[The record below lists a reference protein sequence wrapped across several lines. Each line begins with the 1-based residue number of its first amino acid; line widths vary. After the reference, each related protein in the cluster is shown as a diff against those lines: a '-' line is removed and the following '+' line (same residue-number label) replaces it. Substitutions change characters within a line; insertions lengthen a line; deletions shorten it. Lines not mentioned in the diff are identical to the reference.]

1 MTRKYE
7 RKKGGEGEEE
17 ERERERERKRTTVIE
32 FGFRFRA
39 HTFVNA
45 PSGGVGEAGNKKK
58 ERKCGCSI
66 LLRHVYRATGARFSH
81 AKCNLLDRRII
92 HILCFEGREGE
103 KKFPFKISYLL
114 SLSLS
119 LFLSFFPS
127 LFWLFE
133 LTIRLNFLFFFDNI
147 AVLFPR

>member
-7 RKKGGEGEEE
+7 RKKEGGEEE
-17 ERERERERKRTTVIE
+17 RKKRTTVIE

-45 PSGGVGEAGNKKK
+45 PSDGVGEAGNKKK

-92 HILCFEGREGE
+92 HILCFKGREG
-103 KKFPFKISYLL
+103 KKSFHSKFSIF
-114 SLSLS
+114 SLSLP
-119 LFLSFFPS
+119 PS
-127 LFWLFE
+127 LSLWLFE
-133 LTIRLNFLFFFDNI
+133 PTIRYD
-147 AVLFPR
+147 

>member
-7 RKKGGEGEEE
+7 RKKGRGGEEE

-103 KKFPFKISYLL
+103 KKVSIQNFLSSL

-119 LFLSFFPS
+119 FFLSFP
-127 LFWLFE
+127 LPLAIRAND
-133 LTIRLNFLFFFDNI
+133 TIKFSIFL
-147 AVLFPR
+147 R

>member
-1 MTRKYE
+1 MKGRKRE
-7 RKKGGEGEEE
+7 GRK
-17 ERERERERKRTTVIE
+17 REKKRTTVIE

-45 PSGGVGEAGNKKK
+45 PSDGVGEAGNKKK

-92 HILCFEGREGE
+92 HILCFKGREG
-103 KKFPFKISYLL
+103 KKSFHSKFSIFSFFL
-114 SLSLS
+114 SLSLP
-119 LFLSFFPS
+119 PS
-127 LFWLFE
+127 LPLP
-133 LTIRLNFLFFFDNI
+133 LAVRANDTIRLNFLFFFDNI